1 MQTPTHIAPR
11 SVAAVA
17 LLEQEPHTAVGEDAL
32 LHGEALLVVASGDPD
47 HVPLE
52 LVSEGVSVNLLAHTL
67 LIERSHL
74 SNNYYKGLDCVSIF
88 STLSSSAISTSFWQP
103 VAG

>member
-47 HVPLE
+47 HVALE
-52 LVSEGVSVNLLAHTL
+52 LISQGVGIHLLAHAL

-74 SNNYYKGLDCVSIF
+74 RRNNVTDTGYRC
-88 STLSSSAISTSFWQP
+88 
-103 VAG
+103 

>member
-1 MQTPTHIAPR
+1 MTRIMQTPTHIAPR

-74 SNNYYKGLDCVSIF
+74 SNNSY
-88 STLSSSAISTSFWQP
+88 
-103 VAG
+103 